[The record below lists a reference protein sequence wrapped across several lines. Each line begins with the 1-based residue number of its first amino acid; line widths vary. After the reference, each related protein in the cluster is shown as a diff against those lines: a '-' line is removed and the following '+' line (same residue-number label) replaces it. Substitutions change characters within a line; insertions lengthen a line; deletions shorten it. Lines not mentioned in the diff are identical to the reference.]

1 MERRKRNKIT
11 VIALIAVI
19 AMAAVGGLITGIYYG
34 VNNDRY
40 SGYVLESGTDRPM
53 ANVSVTN
60 GRDVVKTDENGMFK
74 LDGWIKQRFITVTI
88 PSGYWTEEYYLEIGK
103 NTDGYDFYLDKKEK
117 DETSHKFCKLPI
129 RR

>member
-74 LDGWIKQRFITVTI
+74 LDGWIKQRCSTITI
-88 PSGYWTEEYYLEIGK
+88 PSGYWTEEYYLKIG
-103 NTDGYDFYLDKKEK
+103 
-117 DETSHKFCKLPI
+117 
-129 RR
+129 

>member
-1 MERRKRNKIT
+1 M
-11 VIALIAVI
+11 
-19 AMAAVGGLITGIYYG
+19 
-34 VNNDRY
+34 
-40 SGYVLESGTDRPM
+40 ESGTDRPM